1 MHLRQRGHDFTVYQT
16 SNMILINA
24 TSLLV
29 HFCIMSKFCVL
40 FYVYVYVLYELFF
53 FIDNVVR
60 LLFYVNRYVCHV
72 FFYNKLTYL
81 LTTVVHTAYLFVRG
95 TSLDIG

>member
-1 MHLRQRGHDFTVYQT
+1 MDLRQRVHDFTVYQT

-72 FFYNKLTYL
+72 FFTINLLTYL
-81 LTTVVHTAYLFVRG
+81 QPRCTQRTYLFEAQA
-95 TSLDIG
+95 